1 MEKAVNE
8 ITIYKHNGSV
18 RYVLNNKTQMC
29 AIKSAEQKCELL
41 GEDSVTLK
49 VTSAARLECSIGDYI
64 VVYGKAYTLNSS
76 PECIKS
82 GEREFETSFT
92 FEGLQYKLLDAQYRN
107 TDAGGN
113 NQTAS
118 FSIVAN
124 LKLLMELLITNVNRV
139 AGSLGESWQLGECP
153 DDTEYKE
160 FTYSSQN
167 CLAVLQSA
175 CEEYKMEFDIEDKGE
190 KRYVLNIRKQGSVFP
205 LTFDYTKQSGVVK
218 LQRKNVNSG
227 GIVTRLYVEGSTQ
240 NISKSY
246 KNGSERLRISD
257 NTESY
262 VEDVMAVAAF
272 GVKEGSKQ
280 YDDIY
285 PHRTGK
291 VTGIVAGN
299 VLQFVDEEM
308 FDLNAKDAD
317 GNTKWLIDGTAAKV
331 KFTGTSNLAGYEFE
345 LHKYDHNTHTFTLIK
360 YEDKRGLQL
369 PDGGSYKIDVGDE
382 YVLLDI
388 VMPQDPYVTDAEAK
402 LKSKGLEELAELC
415 QPKVEYE
422 LEISSISLE
431 KKQGS
436 SEAIVNVFMCGDYLH
451 IKDADINVDKSI
463 RIKSFTRDA
472 YSDPY
477 KYKLTLSD
485 TMEVSIAQKLI
496 EDTMRHEEIITLNQ
510 LTNTAKARAN
520 WRTTQELLNMVFD
533 SDGYFDTANIK
544 PASIETMMLSV
555 GNRAGQFVIRDLL
568 VTANAIASGKPNHN
582 LLYVQATSA
591 AALLTHYAIEE
602 QDRTWQWLGGT
613 QVYSLTNNGA
623 YYIYAQCQKGGNLF
637 SIVATQSKLPT
648 DDRGYYYYFQ
658 IGILSSVFNG
668 YRELTL
674 TYGATRIT
682 GRCINCGK
690 IESIDKSTYFDLDN
704 AEIGGNIK
712 FKSTDGS
719 MRNVTELESGIAGA
733 KDAIDGIATQVG
745 EHSTAIDGL
754 TTQVGEHG
762 SSIEELY
769 NNDELLQQ
777 GISEH
782 GTSIDEMQSY
792 INGQSDSI
800 QELQQLTKELR
811 EQIDGTIEYW
821 YGTEVPT
828 DTNYPAI
835 EWDWEHKKE
844 HIGDIYTNTETGL
857 EYRYKFLSDAS
868 MQNQRYLW
876 QEIASSGVGTA
887 MQLAN
892 QAIDVA
898 GSKNHV
904 YVTASISVPPPA
916 TYHVGD
922 LWIMLDTLKM
932 RYCITENDG
941 VGYKA
946 SHWKQ
951 AGYTDDTAANN
962 ALGQLEDIA
971 DDGIVTPVEKLQMQS
986 MWLELAA
993 DYAVVITQA
1002 EAAGVSH
1009 SSISAIYG
1017 LLGSILTPILADIT
1031 TNSNIDRNTFNSA
1044 IRDYYKYRAVL
1055 LKNITDKKV
1064 TLYTTASSNVPPP
1077 TTYKKNDLWFTLN
1090 DYKVKLCVKDCAGA
1104 YQASDWKDAGYT
1116 DDTAANAA
1124 QSQLNALADD
1134 SKLTPS
1140 EKLTLQTEL
1149 SNINADFVATSGK
1162 ATAMGVDTSAFE
1174 QAFNALKTYANELME
1189 DMSAV
1194 SDIDRTEYNSKFA
1207 DYYTERTNIMLE
1219 ISQKYVDEL
1228 EIGQGNYIANG
1239 AYFAA
1244 TTGWH
1249 WVADTQ
1255 QLYADSVMGSV
1266 LRFGKSNTSR
1276 YFFLYTGF
1284 ANKGDNIM
1292 LPDNKFMAGRKYT
1305 LAFWVKANKAMQ
1317 IKLGVMEPAGYEQV
1331 APWVDV
1337 IVGTE
1342 WQRICYTFTATDK
1355 SQEDTRLYLRGEHSI
1370 TFSYLLLT
1378 KFVLVEGTKAPEW
1391 TDSSREYKA
1400 QMEANQQT
1408 LKAITDNYTQID
1420 GGLILSTFLKL
1431 GALLSSGIYKESA
1444 GVKAMLNSKDEV
1456 AAYFGGTLAE
1466 AIAGN
1471 DDMTI
1476 IYHNGKLKSKN
1487 ADITGRV
1494 NATDG
1499 KFNGSISLK
1508 MQSVSD
1514 AQTIRLSFD
1523 TGFNFAGCSYQQIG
1537 AQPYY
1542 IYQNIILP
1550 TDDEYEGV
1558 QCVIENTARVSQTY
1572 EDGDKTYIARCFK
1585 ITTAN
1590 NRAFRTG
1597 TDGGYNEYI
1606 TELEVYGMGHAALH
1620 AIKVDGVIRWVLDN
1634 PTSFNMSSYAV
1645 NVLSSWRGV
1654 SSLGFIEFG
1663 SYKIDNYN
1671 KYLYTSQGVKTDNY
1685 LFATRDGTGVV
1696 KFEWEHPVIRMYFP
1710 IVTCVGH
1717 GYGWCT
1723 QKDNNGFTIQTADD
1737 SSNNDLNFEL
1747 LIVGFLD
1754 TMY

>member
-1 MEKAVNE
+1 MGKAVNE
-8 ITIYKHNGSV
+8 ITIYQRNGSV
-18 RYVLNNKTQMC
+18 RYVLNNKTQLC

-41 GEDSVTLK
+41 GEDTVTLK
-49 VTSAARLECSIGDYI
+49 VTSAAKLECSIGDYI
-64 VVYGKAYTLNSS
+64 VVYGKAYTLNSA

-92 FEGLQYKLLDAQYRN
+92 FEGLQYKLLDVQYRN
-107 TDAGGN
+107 ADAGGN
-113 NQTAS
+113 NPT
-118 FSIVAN
+118 FNFTIVAN
-124 LKLLMELLITNVNRV
+124 LQLLMEVLITNVNRV
-139 AGSLGESWQLGECP
+139 AGSLGENWQLGECP
-153 DDTEYKE
+153 ADTEYKE
-160 FTYSSQN
+160 FTYSNQN

-175 CEEYKMEFDIEDKGE
+175 CEEYKMEFDVEDKGD
-190 KRYVLNIRKQGSVFP
+190 KRYVLNVRKQGSVFP
-205 LTFDYTKQSGVVK
+205 ITFDYSKQSGVVK

-262 VEDVMAVAAF
+262 VEDTLAVAAF
-272 GVKEGSKQ
+272 GIKEGSKQ
-280 YDDIY
+280 FDDIY

-299 VLQFVDEEM
+299 ILQFVDADM
-308 FDLNAKDAD
+308 FDLNSKDAE

-369 PDGGSYKIDVGDE
+369 PDGGSYKIEVGDE

-388 VMPQDPYVTDAEAK
+388 VMPQDPYVTDAEAE
-402 LKSKGLEELAELC
+402 LKAKGLEELAELC

-422 LEISSISLE
+422 VDIESLSLE
-431 KKQGS
+431 KNQGS
-436 SEAIVNVFMCGDYLH
+436 SEAIVNVFRCGDYLH

-533 SDGYFDTANIK
+533 SDGYYDTANIK
-544 PASIETMMLSV
+544 PSSIETMMLSV
-555 GNRAGQFVIRDLL
+555 GNRAGQFVIRDL
-568 VTANAIASGKPNHN
+568 VITANSITNGKPNPN
-582 LLYVQATSA
+582 LLTFQATAGA
-591 AALLTHYAIEE
+591 AYLTHYAIEE
-602 QDRTWQWLGGT
+602 HDRTWQLFSGIQT
-613 QVYSLTNNGA
+613 YTLTSNDA
-623 YYIYAQCQKGGNLF
+623 YYIYAQCQKSSNLF

-648 DDRGYYYYFQ
+648 DDGSTYYYFQ
-658 IGILSSVFNG
+658 IGILSSLFNG

-690 IESIDKSTYFDLDN
+690 IESIDKSTYIDLDN
-704 AEIGGNIK
+704 AEIGGNIM

-719 MRNVTELESGIAGA
+719 MRNVTELESGLAGA
-733 KDAIDGIATQVG
+733 KDVIDALATQVG
-745 EHSTAIDGL
+745 DNSTAIDGL
-754 TTQVGEHG
+754 TTQVGEQG

-777 GISEH
+777 GISAQ
-782 GTSIDEMQSY
+782 GTTIDEMQSY
-792 INGQSDSI
+792 INGQSKSI
-800 QELQQLTKELR
+800 QELQQLTQELR
-811 EQIDGTIEYW
+811 EQVDGTIEYW
-821 YGTEVPT
+821 YGTEPPT
-828 DTNYPAI
+828 DENYPASG
-835 EWDWEHKKE
+835 WENKQE
-844 HIGDIYTNTETGL
+844 HVGDIYTDTTTGL
-857 EYRYKFLSDAS
+857 EYRYQFLTDAGMS
-868 MQNQRYLW
+868 NPRFVW

-887 MQLAN
+887 IQLAN
-892 QAIDVA
+892 QAIELA

-904 YVTASISVPPPA
+904 YVTASSSVPPPA

-922 LWIMLDTLKM
+922 LWIMLNTLKM
-932 RYCITENDG
+932 RYCITDNDG

-946 SHWKQ
+946 AHWKA
-951 AGYTDDTAANN
+951 AGYTDDTAANI
-962 ALGQLEDIA
+962 ALGQLKNMA

-986 MWLELAA
+986 MWQELAA
-993 DYAVVITQA
+993 DYRVVITQA
-1002 EAAGVSH
+1002 DADGLDYGSLTTLYGVLR
-1009 SSISAIYG
+1009 SII
-1017 LLGSILTPILADIT
+1017 TPILADLT
-1031 TNSNIDRNTFNSA
+1031 TNSNIDRNTFNST
-1044 IRDYYKYRAVL
+1044 IGDYYMCRATL
-1055 LKNITDKKV
+1055 LRYITDRKV
-1064 TLYTTASSNVPPP
+1064 TLYTTASSSVPPP
-1077 TTYKKNDLWFTLN
+1077 TTYRKNDLWFTLN
-1090 DYKVKLCVKDCAGA
+1090 NYKVKLCVKSCTGA
-1104 YQASDWKDAGYT
+1104 YKESDWQAAGYT

-1174 QAFNALKTYANELME
+1174 QAFNALKTYANALLE

-1207 DYYTERTNIMLE
+1207 AYYTARTNIMLE
-1219 ISQKYVDEL
+1219 ISQKYVDAL

-1249 WVADTQ
+1249 WSADTQ

-1266 LRFGKSNTSR
+1266 LRFGKSNTSS
-1276 YFFLYTGF
+1276 YFLLYTGF
-1284 ANKGDNIM
+1284 ANKGDNLM

-1317 IKLGVMEPAGYEQV
+1317 IKVGVIEPAGHAPV
-1331 APWVDV
+1331 APYVDV
-1337 IVGTE
+1337 NVGTE

-1355 SQEDTRLYLRGEHSI
+1355 SQEETRLYLRGEQSI

-1400 QMEANQQT
+1400 QLEANKQT

-1431 GALLSSGIYKESA
+1431 GALLSSGIYHESA

-1466 AIAGN
+1466 AIAGKAG
-1471 DDMTI
+1471 MTT
-1476 IYHNGKLKSKN
+1476 IYHNGKLKAEN
-1487 ADITGRV
+1487 AEISGTI
-1494 NATDG
+1494 NANDG
-1499 KFNGSISLK
+1499 TFRGKIYAKEGEFNGSVNIGDGAIKLNLDGSGTLGNG
-1508 MQSVSD
+1508 QIRWFNDGSNLVLD
-1514 AQTIRLSFD
+1514 AVTVKNLW
-1523 TGFNFAGCSYQQIG
+1523 GFNQLSQIVNYQVD
-1537 AQPYY
+1537 
-1542 IYQNIILP
+1542 IL
-1550 TDDEYEGV
+1550 
-1558 QCVIENTARVSQTY
+1558 ENTAMAFNSIPDNDSTKLPA
-1572 EDGDKTYIARCFK
+1572 DPLNCFPLTFINCSNKLYKRLNGNGHK
-1585 ITTAN
+1585 IVERGAEYDEIYVN
-1590 NRAFRTG
+1590 NVVTLMFSG
-1597 TDGGYNEYI
+1597 KWY
-1606 TELEVYGMGHAALH
+1606 
-1620 AIKVDGVIRWVLDN
+1620 VISRYDR
-1634 PTSFNMSSYAV
+1634 P
-1645 NVLSSWRGV
+1645 
-1654 SSLGFIEFG
+1654 
-1663 SYKIDNYN
+1663 
-1671 KYLYTSQGVKTDNY
+1671 
-1685 LFATRDGTGVV
+1685 
-1696 KFEWEHPVIRMYFP
+1696 
-1710 IVTCVGH
+1710 
-1717 GYGWCT
+1717 
-1723 QKDNNGFTIQTADD
+1723 
-1737 SSNNDLNFEL
+1737 
-1747 LIVGFLD
+1747 
-1754 TMY
+1754 

>member
-1 MEKAVNE
+1 MGKAVNE
-8 ITIYKHNGSV
+8 ITIYQRNGSV
-18 RYVLNNKTQMC
+18 RYVLNNKTQLC

-49 VTSAARLECSIGDYI
+49 VTSAAPLECSIGDYI
-64 VVYGKAYTLNSS
+64 VVYGKAYTLNSAA
-76 PECIKS
+76 ECIKS

-92 FEGLQYKLLDAQYRN
+92 FEGLQYKLLDVQYRN
-107 TDAGGN
+107 ADAGGN
-113 NQTAS
+113 NPTAS

-124 LKLLMELLITNVNRV
+124 LQLLMEVLITNINRV
-139 AGSLGESWQLGECP
+139 AGSLGESWQLGACP
-153 DDTEYKE
+153 ADTEYKE
-160 FTYSSQN
+160 FTYSNQN

-175 CEEYKMEFDIEDKGE
+175 CEEYKMEFDIEDKGG
-190 KRYVLNIRKQGSVFP
+190 KQYVLNIRKQGSVFP
-205 LTFDYTKQSGVVK
+205 ITFDYSKQSGVVK

-262 VEDVMAVAAF
+262 VQDTLAVAAF
-272 GVKEGSKQ
+272 GIKEGSKQ

-299 VLQFVDEEM
+299 VLQFVDADM
-308 FDLNAKDAD
+308 FDLNAKDAE

-345 LHKYDHNTHTFTLIK
+345 LHKYDHKTHTFTLIK

-369 PDGGSYKIDVGDE
+369 PDGGSYKIEVGDE

-388 VMPQDPYVTDAEAK
+388 VMPQDPYVTDAEAE
-402 LKSKGLEELAELC
+402 LKAKGLEELAELC

-422 LEISSISLE
+422 LEISSLSLE
-431 KKQGS
+431 KNQGS
-436 SEAIVNVFMCGDYLH
+436 SEAIVNVFRCGDYLH

-568 VTANAIASGKPNHN
+568 VTANAIASGKPNPN
-582 LLYVQATSA
+582 LLYVQATAA

-637 SIVATQSKLPT
+637 SVVATQSKLPT
-648 DDRGYYYYFQ
+648 DDGGSYYYFQ

-674 TYGATRIT
+674 TYGSTRIT

-719 MRNVTELESGIAGA
+719 MRNVTELESGLAGA
-733 KDAIDGIATQVG
+733 KDAIDGLATQVG
-745 EHSTAIDGL
+745 DNSTAIDGL
-754 TTQVGEHG
+754 TTQVGEQG

-777 GISEH
+777 GISEQ
-782 GTSIDEMQSY
+782 GTTIDEMQSY
-792 INGQSDSI
+792 INGQSASI
-800 QELQQLTKELR
+800 QELQQITQELR
-811 EQIDGTIEYW
+811 EQVDGTIEYW
-821 YGTEVPT
+821 YGTEPPT
-828 DTNYPAI
+828 DENYPASGW
-835 EWDWEHKKE
+835 EWEHKQE
-844 HIGDIYTNTETGL
+844 HVGDIYTDTTTGL
-857 EYRYKFLSDAS
+857 EYRYQFKTDAG
-868 MQNQRYLW
+868 MRNPRYIW

-887 MQLAN
+887 IQLAN

-898 GSKNHV
+898 GGKNHV
-904 YVTASISVPPPA
+904 YVTASIQVPPPP

-932 RYCITENDG
+932 RYCITDNDG

-946 SHWKQ
+946 AHWKP

-962 ALGQLEDIA
+962 ALGQLENMA

-986 MWLELAA
+986 MWMELAA

-1002 EAAGVSH
+1002 EAAGLSH
-1009 SSISAIYG
+1009 SSLTVLYG
-1017 LLGSILTPILADIT
+1017 VLNNMLTPILADLT
-1031 TNSNIDRNTFNSA
+1031 TDSTINRDTFNQA
-1044 IRDYYKYRAVL
+1044 IREYYRYRATL

-1064 TLYTTASSNVPPP
+1064 TLHTTASSNVPPP

-1090 DYKVKLCVKDCAGA
+1090 DYKVKLCIKSCAGA
-1104 YQASDWKDAGYT
+1104 YQASDWQAAGYT

-1174 QAFNALKTYANELME
+1174 QAFNALKTYANTLLE
-1189 DMSAV
+1189 DMEAT

-1207 DYYTERTNIMLE
+1207 AYYTARTNIMLE
-1219 ISQKYVDEL
+1219 ISQKYVDAL

-1249 WVADTQ
+1249 WAADSQ

-1266 LRFGKSNTSR
+1266 LRFGKSNTTS

-1284 ANKGDNIM
+1284 ANKGDNLM

-1305 LAFWVKANKAMQ
+1305 LAFWAKANKAMQ
-1317 IKLGVMEPAGYEQV
+1317 IKVGVMEPAGHEPV
-1331 APWVDV
+1331 APYVDV
-1337 IVGTE
+1337 NVGTE

-1400 QMEANQQT
+1400 QLEANQQT

-1431 GALLSSGIYKESA
+1431 GALLSSGIYQESA
-1444 GVKAMLNSKDEV
+1444 GVKAMLESKDEV

-1466 AIAGN
+1466 AIAGKAG
-1471 DDMTI
+1471 MTT
-1476 IYHNGKLKSKN
+1476 IYHNGKLKAQN
-1487 ADITGRV
+1487 AEITGEV
-1494 NATDG
+1494 NATKG
-1499 KFNGSISLK
+1499 KFSNVEINGSLRSAFTAPSDSFDVNINDCISLISEGGGWLYAYSLPWDVK
-1508 MQSVSD
+1508 QSGRRIS
-1514 AQTIRLSFD
+1514 I
-1523 TGFNFAGCSYQQIG
+1523 
-1537 AQPYY
+1537 
-1542 IYQNIILP
+1542 
-1550 TDDEYEGV
+1550 
-1558 QCVIENTARVSQTY
+1558 
-1572 EDGDKTYIARCFK
+1572 
-1585 ITTAN
+1585 
-1590 NRAFRTG
+1590 
-1597 TDGGYNEYI
+1597 
-1606 TELEVYGMGHAALH
+1606 
-1620 AIKVDGVIRWVLDN
+1620 
-1634 PTSFNMSSYAV
+1634 V
-1645 NVLSSWRGV
+1645 NWKWNS
-1654 SSLGFIEFG
+1654 
-1663 SYKIDNYN
+1663 
-1671 KYLYTSQGVKTDNY
+1671 YTSQGYASISAPSGKYFFEDGVQKSELKLSRQVVELLGYGTANQFY
-1685 LFATRDGTGVV
+1685 GWIVMRRENVMTTYQYGRCQRVLFWGSVRCSSSSSYQLTQAWYDGTNNKASLTRLGEGWYRITFPSGIIAEPSALLVMCTGWGFVAGSSTSPCKPTIISKTKTSFDIVV
-1696 KFEWEHPVIRMYFP
+1696 S
-1710 IVTCVGH
+1710 
-1717 GYGWCT
+1717 
-1723 QKDNNGFTIQTADD
+1723 DD
-1737 SSNNDLNFEL
+1737 ASRNDGSFDFFVANLNDWL
-1747 LIVGFLD
+1747 
-1754 TMY
+1754 